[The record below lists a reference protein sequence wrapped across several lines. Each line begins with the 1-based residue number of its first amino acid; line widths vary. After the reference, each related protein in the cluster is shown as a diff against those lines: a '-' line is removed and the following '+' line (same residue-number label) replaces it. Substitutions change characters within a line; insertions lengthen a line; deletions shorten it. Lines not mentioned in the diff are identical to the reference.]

1 MLLYFP
7 SWSLWKWILL
17 SQVCTQR
24 EGNKSLSLGEDI
36 SKYTFFRILLWR
48 RFLSSLSIVYSIIY
62 LYRYELRIFILF
74 FGSKFNAI
82 AILLVKLFKLWP
94 LGTPVFFFFF
104 PVFFFH
110 ALPLPPLLLCSI
122 SLFFGT
128 VWCSRLILWH
138 ISYCFSGERWLI

>member
-104 PVFFFH
+104 QCSFSMPFPFLLSCFVVFPYFL
-110 ALPLPPLLLCSI
+110 ALYDAPDSSCDIYPI
-122 SLFFGT
+122 VSL
-128 VWCSRLILWH
+128 
-138 ISYCFSGERWLI
+138 ENAD